1 MKNIYESKHYKL
13 FILIPVIMLLISLY
27 FIPHIQLDSTLKG
40 GISVQ
45 LVTNSTANVRT
56 LTTLVDSKIPG
67 AQASVSKSPGGLSIT
82 MAENTSIASAETDLL
97 AFYSAYGNYTSA
109 TLNIT
114 AYQNELTSQPTNATI
129 KALLTSN
136 QQEQLKSI
144 KDFNASLA
152 SELVALRPFIGTVSY
167 DSNNYVNLP
176 NIAKNSYSNASLVYQ
191 NKILATLRTVLP
203 FSSYS
208 YNEVT
213 PTLGAFFLSEMINII
228 IAALVL
234 VAIVVFVIFRTPV
247 PAFAVVFGAVA
258 DLVVAL
264 GAMGIFGI
272 PLGVASVGG
281 LLMLIGFAFDTD
293 ILAAVRIL
301 KRSDGTPEQ
310 RALSS
315 FKTGTTMTITALIS
329 FSVLFAVSYFAFIPT
344 YLEISGVVIVG
355 LVGDIITTWLCDVPI
370 VLWYKKRKEVHNK

>member
-258 DLVVAL
+258 DLVVA
-264 GAMGIFGI
+264 
-272 PLGVASVGG
+272 
-281 LLMLIGFAFDTD
+281 
-293 ILAAVRIL
+293 
-301 KRSDGTPEQ
+301 
-310 RALSS
+310 
-315 FKTGTTMTITALIS
+315 
-329 FSVLFAVSYFAFIPT
+329 
-344 YLEISGVVIVG
+344 
-355 LVGDIITTWLCDVPI
+355 
-370 VLWYKKRKEVHNK
+370 